1 MRLAPLSEV
10 PDGTTVAR
18 DVLGGGERAP
28 LLRAGVTLTP
38 DYREG
43 LLRAGV
49 HAIYIDDASSQGID
63 PPRPLLDEMTQ
74 ERAARAIMQ
83 TYAEAKAALEARRP
97 LEPDV
102 GEALSSVL
110 ELMLGEVK
118 SHGEA
123 AVALRDMC
131 AADAYTFQH
140 SIDVTALGMFLGAH
154 VFAADGWSPVVPRH
168 AEGHSQIDERL
179 LVLGMGLL
187 LHDIGKLIIPTP
199 IIQKAGPLTRQE
211 RELIEYHP
219 QAGFDLLQ
227 SGAWSPLV
235 KAIVLRHHERWDG
248 TGYPGGLRGQEI
260 HPMARIAA
268 VADVYDAVTSERPYA
283 PAKPAHEGLK
293 IIAAG
298 AGTQFDPRVAE
309 MFLSMVAP
317 FPPGVELRLSDGRR
331 ALVVEVPPQHLDRPL
346 VRVLDGPDAPRELA
360 LSEQPELR
368 IAGWDDV
375 TRLAA

>member
-18 DVLGGGERAP
+18 DVLGGSDRAP

-49 HAIYIDDASSQGID
+49 HALYIEDDTSDGIA
-63 PPRPLLDEMTQ
+63 PPRPLLDDDTQ

-83 TYAEAKAALEARRP
+83 TYAEATAALEARRP

-102 GEALSSVL
+102 GEALGPVL

-154 VFAADGWSPVVPRH
+154 VFAADGWSPATTV
-168 AEGHSQIDERL
+168 GGQSQMDERL

-199 IIQKAGPLTRQE
+199 IIQKPGPLTRAE

-235 KAIVLRHHERWDG
+235 KAVVLRHHERWDG
-248 TGYPGGLRGQEI
+248 SGYPDGLRGKEI

-283 PAKPAHEGLK
+283 PAKAAHEGMR
-293 IIAAG
+293 IITAG
-298 AGTQFDPRVAE
+298 AGTLFDPRVADV
-309 MFLSMVAP
+309 FSRIVAP
-317 FPPGVELRLSDGRR
+317 FSPGVEIRLHDGRR
-331 ALVVEVPPQHLDRPL
+331 ALVVEVAPDQPARPL
-346 VRVLDGPDAPRELA
+346 VRVLDGPGAPHELA
-360 LSEQPELR
+360 LAQAPEVR
-368 IAGWDDV
+368 ITGWDDI
-375 TRLAA
+375 RSLAA

>member
-10 PDGTTVAR
+10 PDGTLVAR
-18 DVLGGGERAP
+18 DVLGGDDRAP
-28 LLRAGVTLTP
+28 LLRAGVTVTP
-38 DYREG
+38 EYRDG

-49 HAIYIDDASSQGID
+49 YALYIEDETSEGIE
-63 PPRPLLDEMTQ
+63 PPRPLLDEETQ
-74 ERAARAIMQ
+74 ERAARAVMQ
-83 TYAEAKAALEARRP
+83 TYAEARAALEARRP

-102 GEALSSVL
+102 GEALGSVL

-118 SHGEA
+118 AHGET

-154 VFAADGWSPVVPRH
+154 VFAQDGWSSAAAAHGR
-168 AEGHSQIDERL
+168 SQIDERL

-199 IIQKAGPLTRQE
+199 IIQKPGPLTREE
-211 RELIEYHP
+211 RELIECHP
-219 QAGFDLLQ
+219 QAGFDLLE
-227 SGAWSPLV
+227 SGRWSPLV
-235 KAIVLRHHERWDG
+235 KAVVLRHHERWNG
-248 TGYPGGLRGQEI
+248 GGYPGGLRGNEI

-283 PAKPAHEGLK
+283 PAKAAHEGVR
-293 IIAAG
+293 IIVAG

-309 MFLSMVAP
+309 VFSRVIAP
-317 FPPGVELRLSDGRR
+317 FPPGVELRLHDGRR
-331 ALVVEVPPQHLDRPL
+331 ALVVDVPADQLARPL
-346 VRVLDGPDAPRELA
+346 VRVLDGPGAPHELA
-360 LSEQPELR
+360 LAQAPEIR
-368 IAGWDDV
+368 IAGWDDAPS
-375 TRLAA
+375 LAA